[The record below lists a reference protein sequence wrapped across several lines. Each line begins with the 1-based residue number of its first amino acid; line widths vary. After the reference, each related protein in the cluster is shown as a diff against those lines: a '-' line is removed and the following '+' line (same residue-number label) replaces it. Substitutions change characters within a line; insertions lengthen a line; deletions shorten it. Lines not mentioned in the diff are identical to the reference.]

1 MQSATTLPKLST
13 RMELVRVEL
22 DRDELVEKSI
32 RKHLGVLY
40 VKGGY
45 TLKEGT
51 LVCLGLHTEAACELC
66 GGSQFS
72 NDKAV

>member
-1 MQSATTLPKLST
+1 M
-13 RMELVRVEL
+13 RVEL
-22 DRDELVEKSI
+22 DRDELEEKSI
-32 RKHLGVLY
+32 REQLGVMY

-51 LVCLGLHTEAACELC
+51 LVCLCLHRVAVREPCA
-66 GGSQFS
+66 GSQFS